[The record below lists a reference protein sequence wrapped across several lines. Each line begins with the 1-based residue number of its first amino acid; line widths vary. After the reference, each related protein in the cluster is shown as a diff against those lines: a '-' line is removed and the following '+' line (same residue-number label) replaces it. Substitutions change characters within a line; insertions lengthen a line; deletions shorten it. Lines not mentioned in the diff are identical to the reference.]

1 MTTHPDLSRWDVPT
15 PWNRRT
21 TVLAVALGAV
31 LTLVTVNAV
40 YGGIGLIRDG
50 MGMPADWAD
59 RLPFGSWTVG
69 GLALLAT
76 VAAPQAIGLAAVAT
90 RHRSAALIGAVVG
103 VALVAWIAVQLLILQ
118 RFFFLQPIIAVLG
131 ALEVALAVALR
142 RSVRSGAGSDV
153 RGPVS
158 APPR

>member
-131 ALEVALAVALR
+131 VLEVALAVALR
-142 RSVRSGAGSDV
+142 RSVRSGVGSDV
-153 RGPVS
+153 RGRVS